1 MRWVLR
7 ALAIVLPCG
16 ACRSNG
22 GLSRR
27 FAPHNDSKYDTWLRP
42 TYRAPGQDI
51 RQAPSPAPPRPRD
64 EAQRSG
70 FGSVRKNGEAD
81 MEPARASAAA
91 EWSVP
96 VLTLHPSAF
105 LSGSTGFLFAR
116 CVIIS
121 SATQKQFIPK
131 HRDLGNVSDED
142 LSRFAALINL
152 RPRKCLNWATPYE
165 VFSHNL
171 LHFT

>member
-1 MRWVLR
+1 MRCVLR
-7 ALAIVLPCG
+7 ALAILRG

-27 FAPHNDSKYDTWLRP
+27 FAPHNGSQYDTWLRP
-42 TYRAPGQDI
+42 TNPAPGWDVHQSSFP
-51 RQAPSPAPPRPRD
+51 APSRPRD

-81 MEPARASAAA
+81 MEPPRASAAA